1 MIKLYLYLTD
11 LIIPIF
17 FGSIYIFFIPIQAE
31 SINLYFYSFVFFSF
45 TLILVSLV
53 CNFYTNY
60 YEKHFSEKIKI
71 SFIVTSIAILLQLIQ
86 FLYYK
91 LFLDFVLVIFW
102 INIAIVVLL
111 ARFLIKKYYK
121 KINNIAIN
129 IIGTYYKFNDYE
141 ILMITN
147 KGIHTIFS

>member
-1 MIKLYLYLTD
+1 MIKLYLSLTD

-31 SINLYFYSFVFFSF
+31 SINLYFYSFIFFSF

-102 INIAIVVLL
+102 VNIAIVVLL

-121 KINNIAIN
+121 KICLFMFTFRNFFYAIVN
-129 IIGTYYKFNDYE
+129 F
-141 ILMITN
+141 
-147 KGIHTIFS
+147 